1 MKSSHN
7 INAGV
12 GERMQYLAHNYN
24 DTTIR
29 FVLHYPGFLNSDIL

>member
-1 MKSSHN
+1 MKASHN

-12 GERMQYLAHNYN
+12 GERMQYLAHEYN

-29 FVLHYPGFLNSDIL
+29 FVYIIPDF